1 LEDAKDNWQ
10 AIIYSEVTHLKPE
23 VKLYR
28 DLKKNIPSISWNRLE
43 NRSLFGTPD
52 LLGYNNSGTFFTIE
66 LKVTLG
72 NKVRFSPHQIAFHV
86 KHPKNTFILVAC
98 APARGL
104 VRLYP
109 GSQILDLVESGLK
122 LESLKTGWPACRLL
136 LESL

>member
-1 LEDAKDNWQ
+1 
-10 AIIYSEVTHLKPE
+10 LKPE

-43 NRSLFGTPD
+43 NRSLSGTPD
-52 LLGYNNSGTFFTIE
+52 LLGYNNSGTFFTVE
-66 LKVTLG
+66 LKYTLAYRI
-72 NKVRFSPHQIAFHV
+72 RFSPHQIAFHV

-98 APARGL
+98 ARDKL

-136 LESL
+136 LESLGAYRRDSLFP